1 MCQPPKRIK
10 LCRGDTEWEV
20 AVDGEVVSSSRDLEW
35 AAFDAL
41 LLAEIYEASRVEVGE
56 GVPFD
61 AIEQGLQAHAA
72 WEAAGA

>member
-1 MCQPPKRIK
+1 MRQPPKSIK

-20 AVDGEVVSSSRDLEW
+20 AVDGEVVSCSKDLQW

-41 LLAEIYEASRVEVGE
+41 LLAEIYETSRVEVGE
-56 GVPFD
+56 GVPLD

-72 WEAAGA
+72 WDSPGA